1 MAFWL
6 SQSKNGILLSK
17 NIGIFVKV
25 NSFGN
30 VVNKDAFDKEATTK
44 VMAYILATKYPWERC
59 KAGTTTTS

>member
-6 SQSKNGILLSK
+6 SQSKNGILLR
-17 NIGIFVKV
+17 IFVKV

-59 KAGTTTTS
+59 KAGTTTS